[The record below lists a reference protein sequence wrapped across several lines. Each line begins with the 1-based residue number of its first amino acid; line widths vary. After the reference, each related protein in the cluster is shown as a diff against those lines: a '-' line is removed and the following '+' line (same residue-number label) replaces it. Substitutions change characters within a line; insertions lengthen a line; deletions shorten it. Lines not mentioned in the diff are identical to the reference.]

1 MKSVVQRQEIPE
13 EEEEPLQ
20 GKMIGTVQRQEI
32 QRKKNHFRQKRENNT
47 GMPDNLKAGV
57 ESLSGIDMS
66 DVRVHYNSSK
76 PAEVGALA
84 YTQGTNIHVAPGQER
99 HLPHEAWHVVQQAQ
113 GRVRPTMQMKDVAV
127 NDDKGLEQEAD
138 EMGAKATA
146 SATQFRGLSGEQE
159 RLQEKSTLAENKR
172 SEQKVIQVKN
182 PLPSVLKASP
192 ACVFC
197 YRPSAQ
203 FSGQDT
209 VQFGRDNPGK
219 QENSVKDKGED
230 YVNNIGHL
238 IEEIA
243 RIFTNGDFNGFQDKV
258 SLN

>member
-1 MKSVVQRQEIPE
+1 M
-13 EEEEPLQ
+13 
-20 GKMIGTVQRQEI
+20 MILVW
-32 QRKKNHFRQKRENNT
+32 
-47 GMPDNLKAGV
+47 
-57 ESLSGIDMS
+57 S
-66 DVRVHYNSSK
+66 D
-76 PAEVGALA
+76 
-84 YTQGTNIHVAPGQER
+84 
-99 HLPHEAWHVVQQAQ
+99 
-113 GRVRPTMQMKDVAV
+113 
-127 NDDKGLEQEAD
+127 EAD
-138 EMGAKATA
+138 VMGAKATA

-243 RIFTNGDFNGFQDKV
+243 RIFTNGDFNGFQDKYH
-258 SLN
+258 